1 LSARIEG
8 IVERLHGLH
17 PRLIDLSLERL
28 QGLLAKL
35 GHPEQRLPPVVHVA
49 GTNGKGSTCAFIRAI
64 AEAAGW
70 RVHVYTSP
78 HLIRFNE
85 RIRVAGRLVSD
96 DALAEALETVE
107 RVNDGAAI
115 TVFEVIT
122 AVAFHLFDQTPAD
135 LCVLEVGLGGRG
147 DATNVIERPA
157 ACAITSI
164 SLDHSELLG
173 DTLAAIAAEKAGIL
187 KHGVPVAVGAQDG
200 VSLETILACAARVG
214 APMLRRDRDWSIA
227 PSVRPLPQPPPTRGG
242 GFSSSPPLA
251 GGGREAGF
259 GRAGFRYVDRQGTL
273 DLPPPSLPGTH
284 QIDNAGIAI
293 ACLRAAFPDLPG
305 AAIARGIASAE
316 WPARLQRL
324 DGGLTRLLPD
334 GWELWLDGG
343 HNPGA
348 GEALAQHLAH
358 WSDRKLHLIVGM
370 KQAKDSAA
378 FLRPLLPHAATVWA
392 IAEPGQHLAL
402 PVEAIVAASGGV
414 ARPGPTLAA
423 ALRAIPRD
431 AAPARVLICGSLYL
445 AGEVLKQDGAS

>member
-1 LSARIEG
+1 MSAGRIEG

-28 QGLLAKL
+28 QALLAKL
-35 GHPEQRLPPVVHVA
+35 DHPERRLPPVVHVA
-49 GTNGKGSTCAFIRAI
+49 GTNGKGSTCAFVRAI

-85 RIRVAGRLVSD
+85 RIRIAGHLVTD
-96 DALAEALETVE
+96 DALADALETVE
-107 RVNDGAAI
+107 RVNGGAAI

-122 AVAFHLFDQTPAD
+122 AVALHLFAQTPAE

-157 ACAITSI
+157 VSAITSI
-164 SLDHSELLG
+164 SLDHRELLG

-187 KHGVPVAVGAQDG
+187 KPGVPVAVGAQDG
-200 VSLETILACAARVG
+200 VSCGTILECAERVG
-214 APMLRRDRDWSIA
+214 APVLLRGRDWSV
-227 PSVRPLPQPPPTRGG
+227 SPT
-242 GFSSSPPLA
+242 
-251 GGGREAGF
+251 ET
-259 GRAGFRYVDRQGTL
+259 GFRYADRQGTL
-273 DLPPPSLPGTH
+273 DLPPSSLPGEH

-293 ACLRAAFPDLPG
+293 AALRAAFPSLSG
-305 AAIARGIASAE
+305 AAVARGIASAE

-324 DGGLTRLLPD
+324 DGRLPRLLPPN
-334 GWELWLDGG
+334 WELWLDGG

-348 GEALAQHLAH
+348 GEALGRHLAG
-358 WSDRKLHLIVGM
+358 WSDRPLHLVVGM

-378 FLRPLLPHAATVWA
+378 FLRPLLPHARTVWA

-423 ALRAIPRD
+423 ALQKIPRD
-431 AAPARVLICGSLYL
+431 GAPARVLICGSLYL
-445 AGEVLKQDGAS
+445 AGEVLKQDCIA